1 MQDYKIMRRLDALAV
16 HSESADYLVR
26 RYFIEEHAAAN
37 ELVQQWMQQA
47 AMQTRVDAASA
58 VRQCASRTRTATVHA
73 PGG

>member
-37 ELVQQWMQQA
+37 ELV
-47 AMQTRVDAASA
+47 
-58 VRQCASRTRTATVHA
+58 
-73 PGG
+73 